1 MQRFPEYIWFS
12 VKLQSCIPHYVSG
25 GGKGG
30 GQGGAGP
37 DVHSLTA
44 IETSS
49 VKKKKSKSGLGCG
62 MCKLKKIQKSVS
74 RSWWE
79 VLEDECSNGAITRRA
94 PSAVPPGVRCQ
105 TWWPLR

>member
-49 VKKKKSKSGLGCG
+49 VKKKIASPGSTVGCA
-62 MCKLKKIQKSVS
+62 S
-74 RSWWE
+74 
-79 VLEDECSNGAITRRA
+79 
-94 PSAVPPGVRCQ
+94 
-105 TWWPLR
+105 